1 MFIFLF
7 GEDTYRLQK
16 KLDEIQDKYKKIHK
30 KELNLKRIDI
40 FQKEFKEFI
49 DELFQCSMFVKRKLF
64 LLENLFSN
72 EKFQKDFLKE
82 IKKIA
87 KSEDI
92 IVIFEKNK
100 VPKKNKLFL
109 ALKKYA
115 KCQEFKPLKGT
126 ELKRWVENEFK
137 KQEIRISYEA
147 INLILEFIGDDL
159 WQISNE
165 IQKLVCFKKSA
176 QIKDI
181 KIQDVKDIVKP
192 NLKTNI
198 FEIINTLA
206 QKNKKKALTLVQ
218 IGLNKGDTPINI
230 LSMINYQF
238 RGLLIAKELMSEGKG
253 LNDFLKLNIFKPY
266 PTRKAWYAS
275 AGFSLD
281 ELKKIYQKIFEADL
295 NMKTGK
301 IQQEEAL
308 KMLIADI

>member
-1 MFIFLF
+1 
-7 GEDTYRLQK
+7 
-16 KLDEIQDKYKKIHK
+16 
-30 KELNLKRIDI
+30 
-40 FQKEFKEFI
+40 
-49 DELFQCSMFVKRKLF
+49 
-64 LLENLFSN
+64 
-72 EKFQKDFLKE
+72 
-82 IKKIA
+82 
-87 KSEDI
+87 
-92 IVIFEKNK
+92 
-100 VPKKNKLFL
+100 
-109 ALKKYA
+109 
-115 KCQEFKPLKGT
+115 
-126 ELKRWVENEFK
+126 
-137 KQEIRISYEA
+137 
-147 INLILEFIGDDL
+147 LEFTGDDL

-181 KIQDVKDIVKP
+181 KIQDIKDIVKP
-192 NLKTNI
+192 NLETNI
-198 FEIINTLA
+198 FEIIDTLA
-206 QKNKKKALTLVQ
+206 RKNKKKALNLVQ
-218 IGLNKGDTPINI
+218 IGLNKGDAPINI

-301 IQQEEAL
+301 VQQEEAL